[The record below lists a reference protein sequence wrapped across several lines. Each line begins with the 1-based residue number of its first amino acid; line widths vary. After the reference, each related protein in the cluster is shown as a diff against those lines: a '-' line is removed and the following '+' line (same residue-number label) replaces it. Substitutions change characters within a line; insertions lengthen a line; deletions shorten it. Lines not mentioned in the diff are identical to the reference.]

1 MNGVCYVLR
10 TGCSWRNM
18 PHDLPNGKTVYY
30 YFRKWKQD
38 GTWERAM
45 TALRKEARKKLKRE
59 EEPSAAIIDSQSIKT
74 SGVRGKEKGYDGGKK
89 IWGRKRHVLVDT
101 QGFLLAVKVHAANIS
116 DKEGAKLL
124 VAGKKSVFPRVEK
137 LFGDHGYR
145 GEVGLWIKEHV
156 GWNLEVVAKEG
167 KTAVERW
174 LWLRNRAVRA
184 EKEEKGFAVK
194 RKRWIVER
202 TLAWLIRYRRL
213 ARDYEG
219 LPESSEAFI
228 QIATIR
234 LLLNRLVSW
243 RSYGRWA

>member
-1 MNGVCYVLR
+1 
-10 TGCSWRNM
+10 M

-30 YFRKWKQD
+30 YFRQWKRD

-74 SGVRGKEKGYDGGKK
+74 SGVRGTEKGYDGGKK

-124 VAGKKSVFPRVEK
+124 LAGKKSVFPRMEK
-137 LFGDHGYR
+137 LFGDYGYI
-145 GEVGLWIKEHV
+145 GEVGMWIKEQV

-167 KTAVERW
+167 KTAIERW
-174 LWLRNRAVRA
+174 LWVRNRAVRA
-184 EKEEKGFAVK
+184 ERGKKGFTVK